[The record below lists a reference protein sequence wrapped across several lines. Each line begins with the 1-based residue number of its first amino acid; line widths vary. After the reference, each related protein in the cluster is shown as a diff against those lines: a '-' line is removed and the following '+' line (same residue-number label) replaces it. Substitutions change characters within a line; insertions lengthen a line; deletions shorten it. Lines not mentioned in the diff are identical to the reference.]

1 MENLRK
7 QKLVRTQRV
16 PDMPGRL
23 ETVFEPGAADV
34 IRRQAVVVSLPDGT
48 FAR

>member
-1 MENLRK
+1 MS
-7 QKLVRTQRV
+7 
-16 PDMPGRL
+16 GRL

-34 IRRQAVVVSLPDGT
+34 IRRQGVVVSLPEGT